1 MTPPRLETARLSLR
15 PVSPSDEDAL
25 HALFNDAT
33 VRRYLW
39 DDRPVSRETVREVI
53 TASLG
58 SFEAEGFGFFLAHLR
73 EGGALVGFTGL
84 RRTDDTGEVELLYA
98 LGPTFSGQG
107 LATEMGRACLRFG
120 FEQAGLDTLVASADT
135 PNLASFRVMER
146 LGMRFLR
153 ETPIHGLPART
164 YVLRRDEA

>member
-1 MTPPRLETARLSLR
+1 MALPHLDTARLSLR
-15 PVSPSDEDAL
+15 PVSPTDEDAL

-53 TASLG
+53 AASLG
-58 SFEAEGFGFFLAHLR
+58 SFEAEGFGLFLAHLR
-73 EGGALVGFTGL
+73 EGGAFVGFTGL
-84 RRTDDTGEVELLYA
+84 RRTEETREVELLYG
-98 LGPTFSGQG
+98 LWPTFSGQG
-107 LATEMGRACLRFG
+107 LATEMARAGLRFG
-120 FEQAGLDTLVASADT
+120 FEEAGLDTVVASADV

-153 ETPIHGLPART
+153 DTPLTRT
-164 YVLRRDEA
+164 YVLRRDGAV